1 MTKAEWISVI
11 KNTIKQGDETGLT
24 RAPFIE
30 RHIQSV
36 YEQMYN
42 ELYRQSPREI
52 WNYVQDVSQSFVLES
67 TDLSDGVTLTTIPI
81 NLPRN
86 GGGLFRVTSLTVPAD
101 TYVITNKQGYE
112 NLDDTLFDTAG
123 LKGQYVG
130 YLAGSK
136 FYANNT
142 ITAPHTLI
150 FSMIPKFTSLSTT
163 DEVMIPG
170 GMEDHFIDRVIMTIK
185 QSPPVIDQLNDNA

>member
-11 KNTIKQGDETGLT
+11 QNTIKQGDETGLT

-42 ELYRQSPREI
+42 ELYRQDKRAMSKYTTIVTESVVTSVDLSSGRTIPTLPISLPRE
-52 WNYVQDVSQSFVLES
+52 N
-67 TDLSDGVTLTTIPI
+67 
-81 NLPRN
+81 
-86 GGGLFRVTSLTVPAD
+86 GGLFQFYIGSKTFVLTS
-101 TYVITNKQGYE
+101 YEGYKYAA
-112 NLDDTLFDTAG
+112 NATFDTAG
-123 LKGQYVG
+123 MKGEYFACIQ
-130 YLAGSK
+130 K
-136 FYANNT
+136 DKIYANT
-142 ITAPHTLI
+142 TTGDSVTL
-150 FSMIPKFTSLSTT
+150 SYRMIPKFTALATT
-163 DEVMIPG
+163 DEVVIPG